1 MKKIIS
7 YNGEIIL
14 YISLLISSF
23 IGEIL
28 FVCYRL
34 YETGHKYNREVP
46 IYEVIQEGLIELP
59 ITGIH
64 YLCYMLIGIC
74 FYHYY
79 KSKYWPIIM
88 IIGLVLIGIIDLSLD
103 YLLLRMLVYYDFLNS
118 GKLS

>member
-46 IYEVIQEGLIELP
+46 IYEVIQDELIVLP
-59 ITGIH
+59 STGIRF
-64 YLCYMLIGIC
+64 LCYMLIGIC

-79 KSKYWPIIM
+79 KSKYWLIIM

-103 YLLLRMLVYYDFLNS
+103 YLQLRMLY
-118 GKLS
+118 